1 MINTCVHYAIQTSII
16 MNTPLS
22 RRPARPKP
30 RTPPRKSPP
39 APADAITQHLG
50 DRVRQL
56 RAERGW
62 SLQVLASASGVSRS
76 MLSQIERE
84 KANPTLVVTLRIA
97 HAFGM
102 TLGDLVQVPDAS
114 SAITVIRADDRAYH
128 YRSDKHCRIRTLSPL
143 NLEKDVEFYE
153 VQLQPGGALR
163 SAPHYQGTREFL
175 TVETGQVRVESAGET
190 ETIGRGDSVSYSA
203 DVPHAI
209 INVGPKEAVLF
220 LVDIYNNPGR
230 IRN

>member
-1 MINTCVHYAIQTSII
+1 MTRT
-16 MNTPLS
+16 
-22 RRPARPKP
+22 RRKPKIAAP
-30 RTPPRKSPP
+30 PP
-39 APADAITQHLG
+39 APELADTITQHLG

-56 RAERGW
+56 RAQRGW
-62 SLQVLASASGVSRS
+62 SLQMLAGASGVSRS

-84 KANPTLVVTLRIA
+84 EANPTLAVTLRIA

-102 TLGDLVQVPDAS
+102 TLGDLVQVPDAI

-128 YRSDKHCRIRTLSPL
+128 YRSDRHCRIRTLSPL

-175 TVETGQVRVESAGET
+175 TVEAGQVRVESGSDSEL
-190 ETIGRGDSVSYSA
+190 IGKGDSVSYRA

-209 INVGPKEAVLF
+209 INAGPKEAVLF
-220 LVDIYNNPGR
+220 LVDIYN
-230 IRN
+230 

>member
-1 MINTCVHYAIQTSII
+1 MKRD
-16 MNTPLS
+16 
-22 RRPARPKP
+22 RRKLKAASLPNSPALAE
-30 RTPPRKSPP
+30 T
-39 APADAITQHLG
+39 ITQHLG

-62 SLQVLASASGVSRS
+62 SLQMLAGASGVSRS

-84 KANPTLVVTLRIA
+84 QANPTLAVTLRIA
-97 HAFGM
+97 QAFGM

-114 SAITVIRADDRAYH
+114 SAITVIRAEDRAFH

-175 TVETGQVRVESAGET
+175 TVETGQVRVESAGDSELL
-190 ETIGRGDSVSYSA
+190 GKGDSVSYRA

-209 INVGPKEAVLF
+209 VNAGPKEAVLF
-220 LVDIYNNPGR
+220 LVDIYSNPTR
-230 IRN
+230 ARQ